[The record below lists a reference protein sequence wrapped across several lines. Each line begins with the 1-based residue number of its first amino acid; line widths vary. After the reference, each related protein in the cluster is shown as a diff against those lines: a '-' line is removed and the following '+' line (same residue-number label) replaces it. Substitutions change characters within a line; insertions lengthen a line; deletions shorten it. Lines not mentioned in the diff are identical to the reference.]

1 MFRLF
6 SFRTCPKLIVLYSTF
21 FSLAVNLLIGNPQF
35 VSAQSA
41 PSILRAMEHEVIS
54 LVQTVEPSVVAIVTQ
69 RRTILP
75 NGRMVRERSVGSGIV
90 VHVDGY
96 ILTTNNV
103 VDGADWIHVSF
114 PDGQQRTA
122 RLVGEDQLTGI
133 AVVSVDSVTV
143 LPAQL
148 GDSDL
153 VSPGSWAIMLGNT
166 YGLTPSVSIGLVN
179 GMRAED
185 GLMQVSSMASV
196 NTSGGAVFGAD
207 ARVIGLISAQIGHSS
222 QQRIA
227 TGQDGLLVEGLND
240 LSQPD
245 GGVLVI
251 PINHVKVFAEQLIKY
266 GEVRRSWLGVDVEQ
280 SWYRIDMGD
289 NVVGVVESHQGLQV
303 TRIHSNSPAE
313 KSGLQ
318 VGDQIV
324 AVNDL
329 PMSHYIRL
337 AEYVTSVPIGS
348 EIEIQFVRGN
358 SIMSTIAILELPP
371 GEAQE
376 DDRSRTLAQSPA
388 LMPPPT
394 EEAMSQDRTLQWLM
408 DIDHR
413 LRVFERQLRDD
424 RARIDTSSGSRP

>member
-1 MFRLF
+1 MPF
-6 SFRTCPKLIVLYSTF
+6 STF
-21 FSLAVNLLIGNPQF
+21 ASLVIILLLGNPHFASSQP
-35 VSAQSA
+35 A

-54 LVQTVEPSVVAIVTQ
+54 LVHKVEPSVVAIVTQ

-75 NGRMVRERSVGSGIV
+75 NGRVILERSVGSGVV

-96 ILTTNNV
+96 ILTTDNV
-103 VDGADWIHVSF
+103 VDRADWIHVSF
-114 PDGQQRTA
+114 PDGQQRPA
-122 RLVGEDQLTGI
+122 RLVGKDQLTGI

-143 LPAQL
+143 LPAEL
-148 GDSDL
+148 GDSDM
-153 VSPGSWAIMLGNT
+153 VSPGSWAIMMGNT

-185 GLMQVSSMASV
+185 GLMQVSAMAST

-207 ARVIGLISAQIGHSS
+207 ARVIGLIAAQIAHSS

-227 TGQDGLLVEGLND
+227 TGQDGLVVDGLNE
-240 LSQPD
+240 LSRPD

-251 PINHVKVFAEQLIKY
+251 PINQVRMFAEQLMKY

-280 SWYRIDMGD
+280 SWYSIDMGD

-303 TRIHSNSPAE
+303 TRIHPNSPAE
-313 KSGLQ
+313 KSGLRM
-318 VGDQIV
+318 GDQIV

-348 EIEIQFVRGN
+348 EIEIQYVRGN
-358 SIMSTIAILELPP
+358 SILSTIAILELPP
-371 GEAQE
+371 RGAEE
-376 DDRSRTLAQSPA
+376 YDRPGTLAQSPA
-388 LMPPPT
+388 LMSPT
-394 EEAMSQDRTLQWLM
+394 TEDAMSQDRTLQWLM

-424 RARIDTSSGSRP
+424 RARIDTSSGTRP